1 MTEEGR
7 RLSGL
12 GIRVPAVVLGLLA
25 IVLAL
30 GAEAL
35 WRMALADEVA
45 VKGTILRGTVV
56 GISAAGVELKTDYGS
71 GTLTIPFDQ
80 IESIK
85 TDRPLHVFHGDQG
98 EAVGRVLGVEGGN
111 LIVGE
116 DLASAE
122 RVDVKTIVVVDI
134 SGEVEGSLAKRL
146 RYQWRYWTASVDA
159 GLSFSES
166 TIDEL
171 DVKIGIRIERRKK
184 PTRFLA
190 QGSWLFGRDTPEGEE
205 SRKTDNELRGLLKG
219 EYDLTDRMFLWTS
232 HDFEYDEIDQLS
244 LRYVGKGGPGYR
256 IFDTPD
262 YKLQVETGVGYIH
275 ERFFG
280 GDSDEF
286 VAIAFGAEGS
296 TTVFLGWLL
305 HGRVDYLPDIS
316 DWAKNYLIRGEL
328 SLSAPLTS
336 YLSFKWSVVDTYD
349 NTPAPDIERNE
360 LKVLLTLSARF

>member
-1 MTEEGR
+1 MV
-7 RLSGL
+7 RLVGGL
-12 GIRVPAVVLGLLA
+12 RIRVPAVILGLLA
-25 IVLAL
+25 IILAL

-35 WRMALADEVA
+35 WRWALADEVA

-56 GISAAGVELKTDYGS
+56 GISAGGVELKTDYGS

-85 TDRPLHVFHGDQG
+85 TDRPRHVFHGDQG
-98 EAVGRVLGVEGGN
+98 EAVGRVLGVEDGK

-116 DLASAE
+116 DLASAA
-122 RVDVKTIVVVDI
+122 RVDVKTIVVVDTAE
-134 SGEVEGSLAKRL
+134 EVEGSLAKRL
-146 RYQWRYWTASVDA
+146 RYQWRYWSGAIDA

-166 TIDEL
+166 TVDEL
-171 DVKIGIRIERRKK
+171 DITMGMRIERRKK

-190 QGSWLFGRDTPEGEE
+190 QGSWLFGRDRPEGEE
-205 SRKTDNELRGLLKG
+205 SRKTDNELRGLLRG
-219 EYDLTDRMFLWTS
+219 EYDLSDRMFLWTS

-286 VAIAFGAEGS
+286 VAIAFGVEGS
-296 TTVFLGWLL
+296 ATLFFGWLL
-305 HGRVDYLPDIS
+305 RGRFDYLPDLS
-316 DWAKNYLIRGEL
+316 DWANNYLLRGEL
-328 SLSAPLTS
+328 SLSAPLTA

-349 NTPAPDIERNE
+349 NTPAPDVERNE
-360 LKVLLTLSARF
+360 LKILLTLGARF